1 MKMMDRTHARRLL
14 KVAEKCLG
22 EPPSRELDG
31 IIYCALFELE
41 DLNDLSNARHH
52 GSRSTGEVLVQANKG
67 FSAAWFRVP
76 CYTSNKDD
84 ARTLY
89 PTHVDIVPDNL
100 SSACATA
107 LRARVAIGA
116 PTPVFL
122 SVVRDNIGE

>member
-31 IIYCALFELE
+31 IIYCALFELD
-41 DLNDLSNARHH
+41 DLNDLSNAPCQR
-52 GSRSTGEVLVQANKG
+52 SRSTGEVLVQAHKG
-67 FSAAWFRVP
+67 FAAAWIRAP
-76 CYTSNKDD
+76 YYTSNKED
-84 ARTLY
+84 AHTLY
-89 PTHVDIVPDNL
+89 PHHADIVPDNL

-116 PTPVFL
+116 PTPGFPQC
-122 SVVRDNIGE
+122 RP